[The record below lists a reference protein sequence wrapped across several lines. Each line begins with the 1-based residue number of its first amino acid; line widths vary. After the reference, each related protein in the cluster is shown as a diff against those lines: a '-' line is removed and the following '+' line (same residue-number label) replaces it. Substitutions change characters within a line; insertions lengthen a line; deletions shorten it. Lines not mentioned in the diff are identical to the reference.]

1 MALKRLLGLG
11 SKRLRALTIL
21 VAAAKA
27 LRRGRP
33 VRGVALII
41 GAVLAWK
48 YFVAALVV
56 ETVIGLLRRNGDGD
70 EAIEVGGGDDT
81 AEGAAGET

>member
-33 VRGVALII
+33 LRGAALLV
-41 GAVLAWK
+41 GAILAWK

-56 ETVIGLLRRNGDGD
+56 ETVLGLLRRDGEGD
-70 EAIEVGGGDDT
+70 EVIEVGGGEGT
-81 AEGAAGET
+81 GEGASGET